1 MPVKQTHPSAGPSPL
16 SPDFPPD
23 LPPGKMPGLSPAHCS
38 SQVHITAR
46 PAPLGGVMQA
56 GPSAAALLRGGR
68 GPCVGPSCRT
78 HMETGHLRGS
88 AHPGSVLAHQNLPQP
103 PEPLSVPLLSGRQ
116 QRSRVPVQ
124 RPRLSGL
131 QFCLPGRLLEG
142 TLLGGKI
149 PPLVSPRPHPRP
161 PSALPRSVLC
171 SSGREGRLKSW
182 PPRVY
187 CAQLSEGRAQP
198 GNEFPD
204 PASLASLVSVA
215 SRLGTAPPRSC
226 GLVPVEQVR
235 SVWKY

>member
-1 MPVKQTHPSAGPSPL
+1 
-16 SPDFPPD
+16 
-23 LPPGKMPGLSPAHCS
+23 MPGLSPAHCS

-46 PAPLGGVMQA
+46 LAPLGGVMQA

-116 QRSRVPVQ
+116 QRSRVPMRQ
-124 RPRLSGL
+124 PCLSGL

-171 SSGREGRLKSW
+171 SSGREGETEK
-182 PPRVY
+182 
-187 CAQLSEGRAQP
+187 
-198 GNEFPD
+198 
-204 PASLASLVSVA
+204 LASSGILCTIVRGKS
-215 SRLGTAPPRSC
+215 TA
-226 GLVPVEQVR
+226 G
-235 SVWKY
+235 